1 MDKPVNLSIRDYLV
15 RTLAVKML
23 VNEKVIDQVISHQ
36 FSEANEALRHND
48 SVEISGFGKFF
59 FNKKKAIKKMKT
71 MHRQIEALKKHLTN
85 PETTEHRRNIAE
97 QKISSLTANMEQ
109 LKPRIND

>member
-15 RTLAVKML
+15 RTLAVKLL
-23 VNEKVIDQVISHQ
+23 VNEKVVDTVVAHQ

-48 SVEISGFGKFF
+48 SIEISGFGKFF
-59 FNKKKAIKKMKT
+59 FNKKKAVKKMEI
-71 MHRQIEALKKHLTN
+71 MHKQITSLERQLAN
-85 PETTEHRRNIAE
+85 PETTEHRKAIAQ
-97 QKISSLTANMEQ
+97 QKISSLTANIEQ